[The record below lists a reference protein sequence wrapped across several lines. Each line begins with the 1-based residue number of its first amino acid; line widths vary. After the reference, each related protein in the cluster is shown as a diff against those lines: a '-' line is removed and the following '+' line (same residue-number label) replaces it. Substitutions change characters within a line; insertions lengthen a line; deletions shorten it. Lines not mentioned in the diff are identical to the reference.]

1 MAINKINLY
10 GFVSDTAFY
19 SKEFLPGPISVNSI
33 DQGACCV
40 SDKIENMFGDVKYIA
55 DPRSARLALPYISD
69 CDPSW
74 TDDTSGVR
82 AAIMDPED
90 ALKGSM
96 CLLVDNKAVDSEILS
111 NALKGNKAA
120 DLFHAIELVLNYQLF
135 KSNVVTEVNNDALND
150 KMSALG
156 ISSVTI
162 SDFATDT
169 IEVPHV
175 YYKDVESL
183 RKVRKWIELVWN
195 PSENLRVTLKL
206 WADSAAFVADY
217 PVSTITDVIFPCPC
231 DKLFN
236 LCDEYTSVT
245 KFATEVSASKG
256 SIFNISSEEYVT
268 RDINKL
274 LASDDHTGVKD
285 FPAKYYA
292 YPDTANSIA
301 FDLTFWVVYKG
312 AEPTNDAVR
321 DAIRA
326 AVMSIGGHSEEE
338 WTKKLPGIISS
349 RIFYIVPMYSDR
361 KVGGVEIR
369 KGIIDITP
377 TSIEQKISD
386 TLGSTL
392 AAYAQYAQVINDAR
406 NEYPL
411 LVVPSTGN
419 PSTSRLLLEIFP
431 DFAGVGD
438 ADVAYDTQSTSTK
451 QFAQYLDQAVKKA
464 YINDGSA
471 LAEEGDGVGLDK
483 RFVTFNAEGITFYVI
498 CNHNS

>member
-19 SKEFLPGPISVNSI
+19 SKELLPGPISVNSI

-40 SDKIENMFGDVKYIA
+40 SDKIENMFGSVKFIS
-55 DPRSARLALPYISD
+55 DPRSARLALPSISY
-69 CDPSW
+69 CDPAW
-74 TDDTSGVR
+74 TEDTTGVR
-82 AAIMDPED
+82 AAILDTEEN
-90 ALKGSM
+90 LNGSM
-96 CLLVDNKAVDSEILS
+96 YLLVDNKTVDDELLS
-111 NALKGNKAA
+111 NALKGNKAGE
-120 DLFHAIELVLNYQLF
+120 LFNAIELVLNYQLF
-135 KSNVVTEVNNDALND
+135 KRYDVTEMNSDALVD
-150 KMSALG
+150 KMLALG
-156 ISSVTI
+156 ITSVTLANY
-162 SDFATDT
+162 STDIT
-169 IEVPHV
+169 EIANV
-175 YYKDVESL
+175 YYKSTKSL
-183 RKVRKWIELVWN
+183 RKIRKWVELVWT

-206 WADSAAFVADY
+206 WADSASFVKDY

-256 SIFNISSEEYVT
+256 SIFSISSEEYVE
-268 RDINKL
+268 RDINDL

-292 YPDTANSIA
+292 YPDTPNSIA

-349 RIFYIVPMYSDR
+349 RIFYIIPMYSDR
-361 KVGGVEIR
+361 KIGGVEIR
-369 KGIIDITP
+369 KGIVDITP
-377 TSIEQKISD
+377 SSIEQVISD
-386 TLGSTL
+386 SLGTVLSG
-392 AAYAQYAQVINDAR
+392 YAQYAQLINDAR

-419 PSTSRLLLEIFP
+419 PSTSRLLLDIFP
-431 DFAGVGD
+431 DFAGVSD
-438 ADVAYDTQSTSTK
+438 ADAAFDTQSTSTK
-451 QFAQYLDQAVKKA
+451 MFAQYLDQAVKKA

-483 RFVTFNAEGITFYVI
+483 RFVTFNAEGITFYVL